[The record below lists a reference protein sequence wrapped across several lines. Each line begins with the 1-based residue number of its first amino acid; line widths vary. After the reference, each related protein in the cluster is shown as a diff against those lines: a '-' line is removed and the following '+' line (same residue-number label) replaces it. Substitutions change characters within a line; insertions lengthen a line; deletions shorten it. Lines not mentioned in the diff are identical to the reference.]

1 MENGF
6 EEFSTVELG
15 IPSLSV
21 KRTKLPNGGFRAIVT
36 VTKAVWDKEKKRP
49 ATGPSRNVGVV
60 ANDQEFG
67 PIVFKESFL
76 NEFPQLRKVTV
87 LRKEGRKYVYIKT
100 PLTVDD
106 KTIGYHQRGRKRY
119 EPPKDAASTTK
130 LYGATMLCSKEA
142 ERYGISQALKVVFG
156 KRKAS
161 LILAIAIALVLIRRC
176 SLKSV
181 KLAADYI
188 FLSTDELPLSKG
200 SMTYLSKSITTGQG
214 KQYFALM
221 TQSLL
226 KLGEEIAPERAKE
239 VNQFALDGSAIAS
252 YSANNPLVEPGHRK
266 KDNPGIDQFNLMFL
280 THMFTGI
287 SCYMRHIAGN
297 IPDISAYLRDA
308 DFISEMDRVL
318 GELCGDDH
326 VKLAM
331 TQVFDRGF
339 VSYRNMG
346 IAAEKGFDFVCLLP
360 RNIKPAKEAKA
371 YAISKKIEDGVGRFD
386 CDDSVHHMA
395 MPSRAA
401 LNILNHDNETIGK
414 LWLHVYYDPLKY
426 HDKAKELYRLG
437 AIIKA
442 AHKDGRYDELPD
454 ETKSKD
460 KRLKLVKKFKGK
472 GGTVKW
478 GIDDKAVRSHAYES
492 AFWVLGTTRK
502 DFDGEEVLLAY
513 RNRNKVED
521 SIKTFKGMGFDRL
534 GSGNYDTMFGRLFL
548 FFVSCQLEQ
557 CLHFTAKRA
566 KRGDF
571 GREPSAWEYDILSST
586 NDLIALM
593 NGITCEVS
601 GKEVKV
607 NEIAGIRRK
616 VLELMGYPIQGVCD
630 DDDAASLATLAN
642 QALTSIYTSQDA
654 YEEGLSVRSQ

>member
-1 MENGF
+1 M
-6 EEFSTVELG
+6 
-15 IPSLSV
+15 
-21 KRTKLPNGGFRAIVT
+21 
-36 VTKAVWDKEKKRP
+36 
-49 ATGPSRNVGVV
+49 
-60 ANDQEFG
+60 
-67 PIVFKESFL
+67 
-76 NEFPQLRKVTV
+76 
-87 LRKEGRKYVYIKT
+87 
-100 PLTVDD
+100 
-106 KTIGYHQRGRKRY
+106 
-119 EPPKDAASTTK
+119 
-130 LYGATMLCSKEA
+130 
-142 ERYGISQALKVVFG
+142 
-156 KRKAS
+156 
-161 LILAIAIALVLIRRC
+161 
-176 SLKSV
+176 
-181 KLAADYI
+181 
-188 FLSTDELPLSKG
+188 SKG
-200 SMTYLSKSITTGQG
+200 SMTYLCKSITTGQG

-226 KLGEEIAPERAKE
+226 KLGEAIAPVRANE
-239 VNQFALDGSAIAS
+239 LNQFALDGTAIAS
-252 YSANNPLVEPGHRK
+252 YSVNNPLVESGHRK

-297 IPDISAYLRDA
+297 TPDISAYLRDA
-308 DFISEMDRVL
+308 DFISEMNRLL
-318 GELCGDDH
+318 GELCGDEQ
-326 VKLAM
+326 VNLAM

-360 RNIKPAKEAKA
+360 RNIKPTKDAKA
-371 YAISKKIEDGVGRFD
+371 YAISKKIEDGVGSFD
-386 CDDSVHHMA
+386 SDDSVHHMA

-401 LNILNHDNETIGK
+401 INILNRDNEKIGK

-442 AHKDGRYDELPD
+442 ANKDGRYDELPD

-548 FFVSCQLEQ
+548 FFVSC
-557 CLHFTAKRA
+557 
-566 KRGDF
+566 
-571 GREPSAWEYDILSST
+571 
-586 NDLIALM
+586 
-593 NGITCEVS
+593 
-601 GKEVKV
+601 
-607 NEIAGIRRK
+607 
-616 VLELMGYPIQGVCD
+616 
-630 DDDAASLATLAN
+630 
-642 QALTSIYTSQDA
+642 
-654 YEEGLSVRSQ
+654 